1 MISEYAIP
9 LFFKEGK
16 FGFNELAA
24 SDKNALSLYVDE
36 CSVLSYNVP
45 KYGTQARL
53 YDIDAQQILNNL
65 YATYNDNGELQYA
78 ELIDNNDVILLYIN
92 LNDNDTAKQEISDFA
107 IQSAD
112 IISDELRK
120 CKNEAARLFI
130 EYFYDGEAVDFAAK
144 IGTTADKQALLNS
157 LSDKARKRGLEE
169 TVIDNCGDYPFENR
183 IECDSITLGTMLQCA
198 DPEIRSELFYL
209 AVEIMTKNIKDS
221 VIDVIDKSDDFKFI
235 AKEYD

>member
-1 MISEYAIP
+1 MISEYNLP
-9 LFFKEGK
+9 LFFREGK
-16 FGFNELAA
+16 FSLNELPIA
-24 SDKNALSLYVDE
+24 DKNALLLYVDE

-53 YDIDAQQILNNL
+53 HDITAQQILNNL